1 MREVL
6 VYNRP
11 LIATDLEFLRR
22 SQRAIVALQAVPAL
36 AALLCDEPK
45 EVERFGYDY
54 FMAQMKTRQLQL
66 ETADK

>member
-1 MREVL
+1 MSRA
-6 VYNRP
+6 P
-11 LIATDLEFLRR
+11 TKEFTSKYRHEFDVPPEFPKILRDFTR
-22 SQRAIVALQAVPAL
+22 
-36 AALLCDEPK
+36 ALLCDEPK